1 MSAWTG
7 PHARVSGH
15 DTIAGDVYSIQESV
29 YTAAFQILLMSNIA
43 DQDVLRRVRIAAR
56 RLRGRPKAT
65 KKTRPCIVMEDGSRM
80 VCITASWDKTPLS
93 TLPEV
98 FQFFSFP
105 IYRNHCDKSAHCH
118 SLPDWGIEAGFV
130 FAWQFE
136 SQRPFINRWPKQEV
150 GDTPEQ
156 PYVFGEIA
164 WSRIQEACIA
174 KKAEWIA
181 KCRTDPNFAVKCALE
196 CLDHKQNECDNAS
209 YAGSVASFNS
219 GYTVKSAAFSMRSG
233 ISVAS
238 GRSRMSFVSGEKRP
252 GGGADSDYW
261 RKPRDPGT
269 GNEPVGSN
277 SDNWRE
283 NTEAGTGS
291 ESYPSL
297 AAAAKLLHDG
307 VSEPYLA
314 CRPTSDTSLRQFI
327 QSRSKAQRTL
337 AKDDDK
343 SSMRS
348 ATSNRFAALNFVPS
362 RRGSRDH

>member
-1 MSAWTG
+1 
-7 PHARVSGH
+7 
-15 DTIAGDVYSIQESV
+15 
-29 YTAAFQILLMSNIA
+29 
-43 DQDVLRRVRIAAR
+43 
-56 RLRGRPKAT
+56 
-65 KKTRPCIVMEDGSRM
+65 MEDGSHI
-80 VCITASWDKTPLS
+80 VCITASWDRTPLAE
-93 TLPEV
+93 LPQL
-98 FQFFSFP
+98 FRIFSFP
-105 IYRNHCDKSAHCH
+105 IFRDYCDNSEHCH
-118 SLPDWGIEAGFV
+118 SLPEWEIEDGFV
-130 FAWQFE
+130 FAWPFKT
-136 SQRPFINRWPKQEV
+136 QRQFINRWPGREA
-150 GDTPEQ
+150 GDIPEH
-156 PYVFGEIA
+156 PCVFGHNACTKIRHA
-164 WSRIQEACIA
+164 CEA
-174 KKAEWIA
+174 KWAEWTA
-181 KCRTDPNFAVKCALE
+181 KCREDPNFAVNCALE
-196 CLDHKQNECDNAS
+196 CLDHKQNECDKAS

-252 GGGADSDYW
+252 GGGADSDNW

-307 VSEPYLA
+307 
-314 CRPTSDTSLRQFI
+314 
-327 QSRSKAQRTL
+327 SRSKAQRKL